1 MTTDFLSIQALFT
14 DEQRL
19 IQNTISQFVDKEIK
33 PVINHYAQEAKFP
46 AHLIPQF
53 GELGVFGSF
62 IPQKYGCTGLDY
74 ISYGIIAQEMEKGD
88 SAIRSTISVQSS
100 LVMNPIYLFGSEEQK
115 IHYLPKL
122 ASGEMIGCFG
132 LTEPNHGSNPSA
144 METRFKETP
153 EGYILNGAKMWITN
167 SPISAIA
174 VVWAKNEEGRIKGL
188 LVDLKSKGVSAPEI
202 KNKWSLRASI
212 TGELVFDNVLVPK
225 ENLLPLADGLAAP
238 LKCLDSAR
246 YGIGWGAIG
255 AAIDCYE
262 TALKYSKER
271 IQFDKPLAA
280 FQLTQ
285 KKLSEMLTEITKAQ
299 LLALRVGQLMNEGNA
314 SSTQISMLKR
324 NNVNMALEVARE
336 SRQILGAIGIV
347 GDYPIMRHMMNLE
360 SVITYEGT
368 HDIHHLILGAEI
380 TGIQAFK

>member
-1 MTTDFLSIQALFT
+1 MTTDFLSIQSLYT
-14 DEQRL
+14 EEQRL
-19 IQNTISQFVDKEIK
+19 IQNAISNFIEKEVK
-33 PVINHYAQEAKFP
+33 PIINQHAQEATFP
-46 AHLIPQF
+46 AHLIPKF

-74 ISYGIIAQEMEKGD
+74 IAYGIIAQEMEKGD

-115 IHYLPKL
+115 MHYLPLL
-122 ASGEMIGCFG
+122 ASGKMIGCFG
-132 LTEPNHGSNPSA
+132 LTEPNHGSNPSG
-144 METRFKETP
+144 METSFTETA

-174 VVWAKNEEGRIKGL
+174 IVWAKNEEGRIKGL
-188 LVDLKSKGVSAPEI
+188 LVDLKSKGVSTPEI
-202 KNKWSLRASI
+202 KNKWSLRASV

-225 ENLLPLADGLAAP
+225 ENILPLADGLTAP

-262 TALKYSKER
+262 TALQYSKER
-271 IQFDKPLAA
+271 IQFNKPLAA

-299 LLALRVGQLMNEGNA
+299 LLALRVGQLMNDGKA
-314 SSTQISMLKR
+314 TSAQISMLKR
-324 NNVNMALEVARE
+324 NNVHMALEIARE
-336 SRQILGAIGIV
+336 SRQMLGAMGIV
-347 GDYPIMRHMMNLE
+347 GDFPIMRHMMNLE

-380 TGIQAFK
+380 TGVNAFK